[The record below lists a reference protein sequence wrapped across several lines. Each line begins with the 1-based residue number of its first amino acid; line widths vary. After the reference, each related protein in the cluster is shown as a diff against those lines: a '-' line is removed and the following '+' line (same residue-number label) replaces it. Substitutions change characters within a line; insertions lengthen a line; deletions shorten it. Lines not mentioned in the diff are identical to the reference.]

1 MGKRNISANVHLDS
15 MVINVNVSV
24 RLIYHK
30 LQFSWLDFFNFL
42 NKEISCYME
51 ASMGIELVNVVNC
64 THLLLVQCGKKG
76 REQLDFKSFL
86 GIVDTVHDH
95 HFHCINFCLILFST
109 TSVPDKL
116 FALK

>member
-51 ASMGIELVNVVNC
+51 ASMGTELAKVVNC
-64 THLLLVQCGKKG
+64 KHLLSAH
-76 REQLDFKSFL
+76 REKNN
-86 GIVDTVHDH
+86 GM
-95 HFHCINFCLILFST
+95 NNST
-109 TSVPDKL
+109 SKTSSR
-116 FALK
+116 